1 MHRRALALAIVT
13 AALLG
18 FAAQPATATAPG
30 LSAQKKAEL
39 ALANGGH
46 GGDDCP
52 AGKSAAAFR
61 H

>member
-1 MHRRALALAIVT
+1 MPRRMLALAVVT

-30 LSAQKKAEL
+30 LSAEKRAEL
-39 ALANGGH
+39 AAAGAH
-46 GGDDCP
+46 GGAECR
-52 AGKSAAAFR
+52 AGKAAEAFR